1 MTGKTLL
8 KEQETIYRE
17 SEYVHS
23 VRAKGAL
30 SNSEGGDIR
39 RWLSAMPDGTG
50 SSRDRLWCL
59 LYASHET
66 KLNSAPP
73 VWGPRTELTG

>member
-1 MTGKTLL
+1 VATRIRKVVSMTGKTLL

-30 SNSEGGDIR
+30 SNSE
-39 RWLSAMPDGTG
+39 
-50 SSRDRLWCL
+50 
-59 LYASHET
+59 
-66 KLNSAPP
+66 
-73 VWGPRTELTG
+73 